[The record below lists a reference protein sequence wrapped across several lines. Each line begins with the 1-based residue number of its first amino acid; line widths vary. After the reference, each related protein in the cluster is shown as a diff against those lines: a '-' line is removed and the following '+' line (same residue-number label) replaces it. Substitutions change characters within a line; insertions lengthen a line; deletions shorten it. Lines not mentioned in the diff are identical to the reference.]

1 MKRVSRRVARELDGS
16 RYFRALADTIRLRI
30 LELIAARELCVGEI
44 VERAG
49 LEQSHVAYRLACLS
63 PCGFAATRREHRT
76 VYYRVADE
84 RVLAMIEL
92 ARALLAD
99 NAEHVAACGR
109 IDGEGC

>member
-16 RYFRALADTIRLRI
+16 RYFRALADPIRLRI

-49 LEQSHVAYRLACLS
+49 LEQSHVAHHLACLS
-63 PCGFAATRREHRT
+63 WCGFAATRREHRT

-99 NAEHVAACGR
+99 NAEHVAACRR